1 MSNLNSA
8 FDVLRGWPNGSA
20 LSWDFTQ
27 KDAVTP
33 DIAEGTVVAVEDDGA
48 GNPVV
53 DRHES
58 ALLTGDN
65 PDHPWLVVQGADQYD
80 GEFTGKLTCVKL
92 RTGVV
97 FKVATAL
104 TPALGALLW
113 TDSDGVFTDTDP
125 AGGEYPA
132 GKVIEFNATDGYM
145 VVES

>member
-20 LSWDFTQ
+20 LSWDFVQ
-27 KDAVTP
+27 KAG
-33 DIAEGTVVAVEDDGA
+33 IANIVEGTVVAVEDDGA
-48 GNPVV
+48 GRSVV

-58 ALLTGDN
+58 ALLIGNN

-97 FKVATAL
+97 FKVVTVL
-104 TPALGALLW
+104 TPVVGELVWADAN
-113 TDSDGVFTDTDP
+113 GVLTNVDP
-125 AGGEYPA
+125 GGGVYSL
-132 GKVIEFNATDGYM
+132 GKVIEFNSTDGYM
-145 VVES
+145 IIES